1 MKESERILFT
11 DFLASMNKKFIEN
24 GWITVSAEC
33 LHSAL
38 VSDEKLSETL
48 SRYEWDLRKGSN
60 GVCEIWSDG
69 KWSFC
74 HDGIDV
80 LEPFVLYRSANYDI
94 DNYVELSQDFRV
106 LLNMHDRY
114 VSPTEHCFVVDNENG
129 DWEKVAEIKGETIRI
144 KLTILRKYLAL
155 RRMNLLLFFDEMR
168 FSQQSFQELGLTPV
182 MNQIV
187 KDDDYIY
194 SYSSLVNC
202 HADGNKSGGWIMG
215 KCVLRYREKD
225 YNRDSF
231 DQDDKQYAEF
241 IYDYDDEGEPMSHSC
256 KKETLSNYFVAN
268 GDNPLEMTPIFFKK
282 EVLDKYYSNP
292 NKYTVSDGAVGC
304 EGSWSLYI
312 DNDHRN
318 YVIVPLVY
326 LGNLDYSEQLYW
338 KGYNVSPERDMGF
351 SKTAYKR
358 WIEGNFCDP
367 MFPDLQFKY
376 RFKQFNKRWE
386 KQFGWPLFLPLIDE
400 DEHRYKTLHCLTTE
414 NNHSDFDEQILSMTK
429 LVVDSL
435 NQKCLLSEIDDSNT
449 EVESFLK
456 ERKVTSSLELKA
468 GIDKFQA
475 FIFSKGMKCPDMVNF
490 LRKVQS
496 LRSNSVAHRK
506 SNKRKD
512 LAKLYEY
519 FKLDELSEQQV
530 LEDIFVKMIKTLDT
544 LENYFVIQ
552 SSDNKSV

>member
-1 MKESERILFT
+1 MKESERILFI
-11 DFLASMNKKFIEN
+11 DFLASMNKKFIES

-38 VSDEKLSETL
+38 VSDEKLSDAL

-60 GVCEIWSDG
+60 GVSEIWSDG

-74 HDGIDV
+74 HDDIDV

-114 VSPTEHCFVVDNENG
+114 ISPTEHCFVVDNENG

-144 KLTILRKYLAL
+144 KLTSLRKYLAL

-168 FSQQSFQELGLTPV
+168 FSQQSFKELGLTPV

-194 SYSSLVNC
+194 NYSSLVDC

-351 SKTAYKR
+351 SKIAYKR

-435 NQKCLLSEIDDSNT
+435 NQKCLQSEIDDSNT

>member
-1 MKESERILFT
+1 MKESERILFI
-11 DFLASMNKKFIEN
+11 DFLASMNKKFIES

-38 VSDEKLSETL
+38 VSDEKLSDAL

-60 GVCEIWSDG
+60 GVSEIWSDG

-114 VSPTEHCFVVDNENG
+114 ISPTEHCFVVDNENG
-129 DWEKVAEIKGETIRI
+129 DWEKVAEIKEETIRI
-144 KLTILRKYLAL
+144 KLTSLRKYLAL

-168 FSQQSFQELGLTPV
+168 FSQQSFKELGLTPV

-194 SYSSLVNC
+194 NYSSLVDC

>member
-1 MKESERILFT
+1 MKESEKILFT
-11 DFLASMNKKFIEN
+11 DFLASMNKKFIES

-38 VSDEKLSETL
+38 VSDEKLSDAL
-48 SRYEWDLRKGSN
+48 SRYEWDLSRGSN
-60 GVCEIWSDG
+60 GVSEIWSNG

-74 HDGIDV
+74 HDGINV

-114 VSPTEHCFVVDNENG
+114 ISPTEHCFVVDNENG

-194 SYSSLVNC
+194 NYSSLIDC

-304 EGSWSLYI
+304 EESWSLHI

-338 KGYNVSPERDMGF
+338 KGYNVSPEREMGF
-351 SKTAYKR
+351 SKTAYTR
-358 WIEGNFCDP
+358 WIEGKFCDST
-367 MFPDLQFKY
+367 FPDLQFKY
-376 RFKQFNKRWE
+376 RFKQFNKKWE
-386 KQFGWPLFLPLIDE
+386 KQLGWPLFLPLIDE

-435 NQKCLLSEIDDSNT
+435 NQKCLQSEIDDSNT
-449 EVESFLK
+449 EVESF
-456 ERKVTSSLELKA
+456 
-468 GIDKFQA
+468 
-475 FIFSKGMKCPDMVNF
+475 
-490 LRKVQS
+490 
-496 LRSNSVAHRK
+496 
-506 SNKRKD
+506 
-512 LAKLYEY
+512 
-519 FKLDELSEQQV
+519 
-530 LEDIFVKMIKTLDT
+530 
-544 LENYFVIQ
+544 
-552 SSDNKSV
+552 

>member
-1 MKESERILFT
+1 MKESERILFI
-11 DFLASMNKKFIEN
+11 DFLASMNKKFIES

-38 VSDEKLSETL
+38 VSDEKLSDAL

-60 GVCEIWSDG
+60 GVSEIWSDG

-114 VSPTEHCFVVDNENG
+114 ISPTEHCFVVDNENG

-144 KLTILRKYLAL
+144 KLISLRKYLAL

-168 FSQQSFQELGLTPV
+168 FSQQSFKELGLTPV

-194 SYSSLVNC
+194 NYSSLVDC

-435 NQKCLLSEIDDSNT
+435 NQKCLQSEIDDSNT

-475 FIFSKGMKCPDMVNF
+475 FIFSKGMKCTDMVNF

>member
-60 GVCEIWSDG
+60 GVSEIWSDG

>member
-1 MKESERILFT
+1 MKESERILFI
-11 DFLASMNKKFIEN
+11 DFLASMNKKFIES

-38 VSDEKLSETL
+38 VSDEKLSDAL

-60 GVCEIWSDG
+60 GVSEIWSDG

-74 HDGIDV
+74 HDDIDV

-114 VSPTEHCFVVDNENG
+114 ISPTEHCFVVDNENG

-144 KLTILRKYLAL
+144 KLTSLRKYLAL

-168 FSQQSFQELGLTPV
+168 FSQQSFKELGLTPV

-194 SYSSLVNC
+194 NYSSLVDC

-435 NQKCLLSEIDDSNT
+435 NQKCLQSEIDDSNT

-468 GIDKFQA
+468 GIDKFLA

>member
-11 DFLASMNKKFIEN
+11 DFLASMNKKFIES

-38 VSDEKLSETL
+38 VSDEKLSEAL
-48 SRYEWDLRKGSN
+48 SRYEWDLSKGSN
-60 GVCEIWSDG
+60 GVSEIWSDG

-74 HDGIDV
+74 HDGINV

-168 FSQQSFQELGLTPV
+168 FSQQSFQELGLTPI

-194 SYSSLVNC
+194 NYSSLVNC

-231 DQDDKQYAEF
+231 DQDDRQYAEF

-256 KKETLSNYFVAN
+256 KKKTLSNYFVAN
-268 GDNPLEMTPIFFKK
+268 GDNSLEMTPIFFKK

-304 EGSWSLYI
+304 EGSWSLHI

-338 KGYNVSPERDMGF
+338 KGYNVSPEREMGF
-351 SKTAYKR
+351 SKTAYTR
-358 WIEGNFCDP
+358 WIEGKFCNP

-376 RFKQFNKRWE
+376 RFKQFNKKWE

-414 NNHSDFDEQILSMTK
+414 NNHSDFDEQILSITK

-435 NQKCLLSEIDDSNT
+435 NQKCLQTEIDDSNT
-449 EVESFLK
+449 EVESILK
-456 ERKVTSSLELKA
+456 ERKISSSSELKA

-475 FIFSKGMKCPDMVNF
+475 FIFSKGMKNPDVVDF

-530 LEDIFVKMIKTLDT
+530 LEDIFVKMIMTLDT
-544 LENYFVIQ
+544 LENYFCV
-552 SSDNKSV
+552 SSVL

>member
-1 MKESERILFT
+1 MKESERILFI
-11 DFLASMNKKFIEN
+11 DFLASMNKKFIES

-38 VSDEKLSETL
+38 VSDEKLSDAL

-60 GVCEIWSDG
+60 GVSEILSDG

-94 DNYVELSQDFRV
+94 GNYVELSQDFRV

-114 VSPTEHCFVVDNENG
+114 ISPTEHCFVVDNENG

-231 DQDDKQYAEF
+231 DQDDRQYAEF

-256 KKETLSNYFVAN
+256 KKEFLSNYFVAN

-292 NKYTVSDGAVGC
+292 NKYTVSDGAVGY

-351 SKTAYKR
+351 SKTAYTR
-358 WIEGNFCDP
+358 WMEGNFCDP
-367 MFPDLQFKY
+367 MFPDLQFKH
-376 RFKQFNKRWE
+376 RFKQFNKKWE

>member
-1 MKESERILFT
+1 MKESERILFI
-11 DFLASMNKKFIEN
+11 DFLASMNKKFIES

-38 VSDEKLSETL
+38 VSDEKLSDAL

-60 GVCEIWSDG
+60 GVSEIWSDG

-231 DQDDKQYAEF
+231 DQDDRQYAEF

-256 KKETLSNYFVAN
+256 KKEFLSNYFVAN

-292 NKYTVSDGAVGC
+292 NKYTVSDGAVGY

-351 SKTAYKR
+351 SKTAYTR
-358 WIEGNFCDP
+358 WMEGNFCDP
-367 MFPDLQFKY
+367 MFPDLQFKH
-376 RFKQFNKRWE
+376 RFKQFNKKWE

-475 FIFSKGMKCPDMVNF
+475 FIFSKGMKCPDMVNY

>member
-1 MKESERILFT
+1 MKESERILFI
-11 DFLASMNKKFIEN
+11 DFLASMNKKFIES

-38 VSDEKLSETL
+38 VSDEKLSDAL

-114 VSPTEHCFVVDNENG
+114 ISPTEHCFVVDNENG
-129 DWEKVAEIKGETIRI
+129 DWEKVAEIKEETIRI
-144 KLTILRKYLAL
+144 KLTSLRKYLAL

-168 FSQQSFQELGLTPV
+168 FSQQSFKELGLTPV

-194 SYSSLVNC
+194 NYSSLVDC

>member
-1 MKESERILFT
+1 MKESERILFI
-11 DFLASMNKKFIEN
+11 DFLASMNKKFIES

-38 VSDEKLSETL
+38 VSDEKLSDAL

-60 GVCEIWSDG
+60 GVSEIWSDG

-114 VSPTEHCFVVDNENG
+114 ISPTEHCFVVDNENG

-144 KLTILRKYLAL
+144 KLTSLRKYLAL

-168 FSQQSFQELGLTPV
+168 FSQQSFKELGLTPV

-194 SYSSLVNC
+194 NFSSLVDC

>member
-1 MKESERILFT
+1 MKESERILFI
-11 DFLASMNKKFIEN
+11 DFLASMNKKFIES

-38 VSDEKLSETL
+38 VSDEKLSDAL

-60 GVCEIWSDG
+60 GVSEIWSDG

-114 VSPTEHCFVVDNENG
+114 ISPTEHCFVVDNENG

-144 KLTILRKYLAL
+144 KLTSLRKYLAL

-168 FSQQSFQELGLTPV
+168 FSQQSFKELGLTPV

-194 SYSSLVNC
+194 NYSSLVDC

-282 EVLDKYYSNP
+282 EVLDKFYSNP

-435 NQKCLLSEIDDSNT
+435 NQKCLQSEIDDSNT
-449 EVESFLK
+449 EVESFLT

>member
-11 DFLASMNKKFIEN
+11 DFLASMNKKFIES

-33 LHSAL
+33 LHSAI
-38 VSDEKLSETL
+38 VSDEKLSDAL

-60 GVCEIWSDG
+60 GVSEIWSDG

-94 DNYVELSQDFRV
+94 NNYVELSQDFRV

-155 RRMNLLLFFDEMR
+155 RKMNLLLFFDEMR

-182 MNQIV
+182 MNKIV
-187 KDDDYIY
+187 KDNDYIY
-194 SYSSLVNC
+194 NYSSLVNC

-231 DQDDKQYAEF
+231 DQDDKQNVEF

-256 KKETLSNYFVAN
+256 KKETLSNYFEAN
-268 GDNPLEMTPIFFKK
+268 GDNPLEMTPVFFKK
-282 EVLDKYYSNP
+282 EVLEKYYSNP

-326 LGNLDYSEQLYW
+326 LGYLDYSEQLYW

-351 SKTAYKR
+351 SKTAYTR

-376 RFKQFNKRWE
+376 RFKQFNKKWE

-429 LVVDSL
+429 LVIDSL
-435 NQKCLLSEIDDSNT
+435 NQKCLQSEIDDSNT

-456 ERKVTSSLELKA
+456 ERKVTSSLDLKA

-475 FIFSKGMKCPDMVNF
+475 FILSKGLKCPDMVDF

-496 LRSNSVAHRK
+496 LRSYSVAHRK

-544 LENYFVIQ
+544 LENYFCV
-552 SSDNKSV
+552 SSVL

>member
-1 MKESERILFT
+1 MIKIMKESERILFT
-11 DFLASMNKKFIEN
+11 DFLASMNKKFIES

-38 VSDEKLSETL
+38 VSDEKLSEAL
-48 SRYEWDLRKGSN
+48 SRYEWDLSKGSN
-60 GVCEIWSDG
+60 GVSEIWSDG

-74 HDGIDV
+74 HDGINV

-114 VSPTEHCFVVDNENG
+114 VSPTEHCFVVDNEKG

-194 SYSSLVNC
+194 NYSSLVNC

-231 DQDDKQYAEF
+231 DQDDRQYAEF

-304 EGSWSLYI
+304 EGSWSLHI

-338 KGYNVSPERDMGF
+338 KGYNVSPEREMGF
-351 SKTAYKR
+351 SKTAYTR
-358 WIEGNFCDP
+358 WIEGKFCNP

-376 RFKQFNKRWE
+376 RFKQFNKKWE

-414 NNHSDFDEQILSMTK
+414 NNHSDFDEQILSITK

-435 NQKCLLSEIDDSNT
+435 NQKCLQTEIDDSNT
-449 EVESFLK
+449 EVESILK
-456 ERKVTSSLELKA
+456 ERKISSSSELKA

-475 FIFSKGMKCPDMVNF
+475 FIFSKGMKNPDVVDF

-530 LEDIFVKMIKTLDT
+530 LEDIFVKMIMTLDT
-544 LENYFVIQ
+544 LENYFCV
-552 SSDNKSV
+552 SSVL

>member
-1 MKESERILFT
+1 MKESERILFI
-11 DFLASMNKKFIEN
+11 DFLASMNKKFIES

-38 VSDEKLSETL
+38 VSDEKLSDAL

-60 GVCEIWSDG
+60 GVSEIWSDG

-231 DQDDKQYAEF
+231 DQDDRQYAEF

-256 KKETLSNYFVAN
+256 KKEFLSNYFVAN

-292 NKYTVSDGAVGC
+292 NKYTVSDGAVGY

-351 SKTAYKR
+351 SKTAYTR
-358 WIEGNFCDP
+358 WMEGNFCDP
-367 MFPDLQFKY
+367 MFPDLQFKH
-376 RFKQFNKRWE
+376 RFKQFNKKWE

>member
-11 DFLASMNKKFIEN
+11 DFLASMNKKFIES

-38 VSDEKLSETL
+38 VSDEKLSEAL
-48 SRYEWDLRKGSN
+48 SRYEWDLSKGSN
-60 GVCEIWSDG
+60 GVSEILSDG

-94 DNYVELSQDFRV
+94 GNYVELSQDFRV

-114 VSPTEHCFVVDNENG
+114 ISPTEHCFVVDNENG

-194 SYSSLVNC
+194 NYSSLVNC

-225 YNRDSF
+225 YNRDFF
-231 DQDDKQYAEF
+231 DQDDRQYAEF
-241 IYDYDDEGEPMSHSC
+241 IYDYDDEGETMSHSC
-256 KKETLSNYFVAN
+256 KKETLSNYFVAI

-304 EGSWSLYI
+304 EGSWSLHI

-338 KGYNVSPERDMGF
+338 KGYNVSPEREMGF
-351 SKTAYKR
+351 SKTAYTR
-358 WIEGNFCDP
+358 WIEGKFCDP

-376 RFKQFNKRWE
+376 RFKQFNKKWE

-435 NQKCLLSEIDDSNT
+435 NQKCLQSEIDDSNT

-475 FIFSKGMKCPDMVNF
+475 FIFSKGMKCPDMVDF

-530 LEDIFVKMIKTLDT
+530 LEDIFVKMIKTLNT
-544 LENYFVIQ
+544 LEKYFCVL
-552 SSDNKSV
+552 SV

>member
-11 DFLASMNKKFIEN
+11 DFLASMNKKFIES

-38 VSDEKLSETL
+38 VSDEKLSDAL

-60 GVCEIWSDG
+60 GVSEIWSDG

-74 HDGIDV
+74 HDGINV

-114 VSPTEHCFVVDNENG
+114 VSPTEHCFVVDDENG
-129 DWEKVAEIKGETIRI
+129 DWENVAEIKGETIRI

-292 NKYTVSDGAVGC
+292 NKYTVSDGVVGC

-318 YVIVPLVY
+318 YVIVPWVY

-351 SKTAYKR
+351 SKTAYTR
-358 WIEGNFCDP
+358 WMEGNFCDP

-376 RFKQFNKRWE
+376 RFKQFNKKWE

-414 NNHSDFDEQILSMTK
+414 NNHSDFDEQILSITK

-435 NQKCLLSEIDDSNT
+435 NQKCLQSEIDDSNT
-449 EVESFLK
+449 EVESILK
-456 ERKVTSSLELKA
+456 ERKISSSSELKA

-475 FIFSKGMKCPDMVNF
+475 FIFSKGMKNPDVVDF

-530 LEDIFVKMIKTLDT
+530 LEDIFVKMIMTLDT
-544 LENYFVIQ
+544 LENYFCV
-552 SSDNKSV
+552 SSVL

>member
-1 MKESERILFT
+1 MKESERILFI
-11 DFLASMNKKFIEN
+11 DFLASMNKKFIES

-38 VSDEKLSETL
+38 VSDEKLSDAL

-60 GVCEIWSDG
+60 GVSEIWSDG

-80 LEPFVLYRSANYDI
+80 QEPFVLYRSANYDI

-114 VSPTEHCFVVDNENG
+114 ISPTEHCFVVDNENG

-144 KLTILRKYLAL
+144 KLTSLRKYLAL

-168 FSQQSFQELGLTPV
+168 FSQQSFKELGLTPV

-194 SYSSLVNC
+194 NYSSLVDC

-435 NQKCLLSEIDDSNT
+435 NQKCLQSEIDDSNT
-449 EVESFLK
+449 EVESFLT

>member
-1 MKESERILFT
+1 MKESEKILFT
-11 DFLASMNKKFIEN
+11 DFLASMNKKFIES

-38 VSDEKLSETL
+38 VSNEKLSDAL

-60 GVCEIWSDG
+60 GVSEIWSDG

-74 HDGIDV
+74 HDGINV

-187 KDDDYIY
+187 KDNDYIY
-194 SYSSLVNC
+194 IYSSLVDC
-202 HADGNKSGGWIMG
+202 HAEGNKSGGWIMG

-304 EGSWSLYI
+304 EGSWSLHI

-338 KGYNVSPERDMGF
+338 KGYNVSPEREMGF
-351 SKTAYKR
+351 SKTAYTR
-358 WIEGNFCDP
+358 WIEGKFCDST
-367 MFPDLQFKY
+367 FPDLQFKY
-376 RFKQFNKRWE
+376 RFKQFNKKWE

-435 NQKCLLSEIDDSNT
+435 NQKCLQSEIDDSNT

-475 FIFSKGMKCPDMVNF
+475 FIFSKGMECPDMVDF

-530 LEDIFVKMIKTLDT
+530 LEDIFVKMIKTLNT
-544 LENYFVIQ
+544 LEKYFCV
-552 SSDNKSV
+552 SSV

>member
-1 MKESERILFT
+1 MVT
-11 DFLASMNKKFIEN
+11 
-24 GWITVSAEC
+24 
-33 LHSAL
+33 
-38 VSDEKLSETL
+38 SDEKLSDAL

-60 GVCEIWSDG
+60 GVSEIWSDG

-144 KLTILRKYLAL
+144 KLTVLRKYLAL

-168 FSQQSFQELGLTPV
+168 FSLQSFQELGLTPV

-187 KDDDYIY
+187 KDNDYIY
-194 SYSSLVNC
+194 NYSSLVNC

-231 DQDDKQYAEF
+231 DQDDRQYAEF

-304 EGSWSLYI
+304 EGSWSLHI

-351 SKTAYKR
+351 SKTAYTR
-358 WIEGNFCDP
+358 WIEGKFCDST
-367 MFPDLQFKY
+367 FPDLQFKY
-376 RFKQFNKRWE
+376 RFKQFNKKWE

-435 NQKCLLSEIDDSNT
+435 NQKCLQSEIDDSNT

-475 FIFSKGMKCPDMVNF
+475 FIFSKGMECPDMVDF

-530 LEDIFVKMIKTLDT
+530 LEDIFVKMIKTLNT
-544 LENYFVIQ
+544 LEKYFCV
-552 SSDNKSV
+552 SSV

>member
-1 MKESERILFT
+1 MKESERILFI
-11 DFLASMNKKFIEN
+11 DFLASMNKKFIES

-38 VSDEKLSETL
+38 VSDEKLSDAL

-60 GVCEIWSDG
+60 DVSEIWSDG

-114 VSPTEHCFVVDNENG
+114 ISPTEHCFVVDNENG

-144 KLTILRKYLAL
+144 KLTSLRKYLAL

-168 FSQQSFQELGLTPV
+168 FSQQSFKELGLTPV

-194 SYSSLVNC
+194 NYSSLVDC

>member
-1 MKESERILFT
+1 MIKIMKESERILFT
-11 DFLASMNKKFIEN
+11 DFLASMNKKFIES

-38 VSDEKLSETL
+38 VSDEKLSEAL
-48 SRYEWDLRKGSN
+48 SRYEWDLSKGSN
-60 GVCEIWSDG
+60 GVSEIWSDG

-74 HDGIDV
+74 HDGINV

-168 FSQQSFQELGLTPV
+168 FSQQSFQELGLTPI

-194 SYSSLVNC
+194 NYSSLVNC

-231 DQDDKQYAEF
+231 DQDDRQYAEF
-241 IYDYDDEGEPMSHSC
+241 IYDYDDEGEPMSYSG

-304 EGSWSLYI
+304 EGSWSLHI

-338 KGYNVSPERDMGF
+338 KGHNVSPEREMGF
-351 SKTAYKR
+351 SKTAYTR
-358 WIEGNFCDP
+358 WIEGKFCNP

-376 RFKQFNKRWE
+376 RFKQFNKKWE

-414 NNHSDFDEQILSMTK
+414 NNHSDFDEQILSITK

-435 NQKCLLSEIDDSNT
+435 NQKCLQTEIDDSNT
-449 EVESFLK
+449 EVESILK
-456 ERKVTSSLELKA
+456 ERKISSSSELKA

-475 FIFSKGMKCPDMVNF
+475 FIFSKGMKNPDVVDF

-530 LEDIFVKMIKTLDT
+530 LEDIFVKMIMTLDT
-544 LENYFVIQ
+544 LENYFCV
-552 SSDNKSV
+552 SSVL

>member
-11 DFLASMNKKFIEN
+11 DFLASMSKKFIES

-38 VSDEKLSETL
+38 VSDEKLSEAL
-48 SRYEWDLRKGSN
+48 SRYEWDLSKGSN
-60 GVCEIWSDG
+60 GVSEIWSDG

-74 HDGIDV
+74 HDGINV

-114 VSPTEHCFVVDNENG
+114 VSPKEHYFVVDNENG

-168 FSQQSFQELGLTPV
+168 FSQQSFQELGLTPI

-194 SYSSLVNC
+194 NYSSLVNC

-231 DQDDKQYAEF
+231 DQDDRQFAEF

-304 EGSWSLYI
+304 KGSWSLYI

-338 KGYNVSPERDMGF
+338 KGYNVSPERDMRF
-351 SKTAYKR
+351 SKTAHTR
-358 WIEGNFCDP
+358 WIEGKFCDP
-367 MFPDLQFKY
+367 TFPDLQFKY
-376 RFKQFNKRWE
+376 RFKQFNKKWE

-414 NNHSDFDEQILSMTK
+414 NNHSDFDEQIFSITK

-435 NQKCLLSEIDDSNT
+435 NQKCLQSEIDDSNT

-475 FIFSKGMKCPDMVNF
+475 FIFSKGMECPDMVDF

-530 LEDIFVKMIKTLDT
+530 LEDIFVKMIKTLNT
-544 LENYFVIQ
+544 LEKYFCV
-552 SSDNKSV
+552 SSD

>member
-1 MKESERILFT
+1 MKESERILFI
-11 DFLASMNKKFIEN
+11 DFLASMNKKFIES

-33 LHSAL
+33 LHCAL
-38 VSDEKLSETL
+38 VSDEKLSDAL

-60 GVCEIWSDG
+60 GVSEIWSDG

-114 VSPTEHCFVVDNENG
+114 ISPTEHCFVVDNENG

-144 KLTILRKYLAL
+144 KLTSLRKYLAL

-168 FSQQSFQELGLTPV
+168 FSQQSFKELGLTPV

-194 SYSSLVNC
+194 NYSSLVDC

-358 WIEGNFCDP
+358 WTEGNFCDP

-435 NQKCLLSEIDDSNT
+435 NQKCLQSEIDDSNT
-449 EVESFLK
+449 EVESFLT

>member
-11 DFLASMNKKFIEN
+11 DFLASMNKKFIES

-38 VSDEKLSETL
+38 VSDEKLSEAL
-48 SRYEWDLRKGSN
+48 SRYEWDLSKGSN
-60 GVCEIWSDG
+60 GVSEIWSDG

-74 HDGIDV
+74 HDGINV

-194 SYSSLVNC
+194 NYSSLVNC

-231 DQDDKQYAEF
+231 DQDDRQYAEF

-304 EGSWSLYI
+304 EGSWSLHI

-338 KGYNVSPERDMGF
+338 KGYNVSPEREMGF
-351 SKTAYKR
+351 SKTAYTR
-358 WIEGNFCDP
+358 WIEGKFCNP

-376 RFKQFNKRWE
+376 RFKQFNKKWE

-414 NNHSDFDEQILSMTK
+414 NNHSDFDEQILSITK

-435 NQKCLLSEIDDSNT
+435 NQKCLQTEIDDSNT
-449 EVESFLK
+449 EVESILK
-456 ERKVTSSLELKA
+456 ERKISSSSELKA

-475 FIFSKGMKCPDMVNF
+475 FIFSKGMKNPDVVDF

-530 LEDIFVKMIKTLDT
+530 LEDIFVKMIMTLDT
-544 LENYFVIQ
+544 LENYFCV
-552 SSDNKSV
+552 SSVL

>member
-11 DFLASMNKKFIEN
+11 DFLASMNKKFIES

-38 VSDEKLSETL
+38 VSDEKLSEAL
-48 SRYEWDLRKGSN
+48 SRYEWDLSKGSN
-60 GVCEIWSDG
+60 GVSEILSDG

-94 DNYVELSQDFRV
+94 GNYVELSQDFRV

-114 VSPTEHCFVVDNENG
+114 ISPTEHCFVVDNENG

-194 SYSSLVNC
+194 NYSSLVNC

-225 YNRDSF
+225 YNRDFF
-231 DQDDKQYAEF
+231 DQDDRQYAEF
-241 IYDYDDEGEPMSHSC
+241 IYDYDDEGETMSHSC
-256 KKETLSNYFVAN
+256 KKETLSNYFVAI

-304 EGSWSLYI
+304 EGSWSLHI

-338 KGYNVSPERDMGF
+338 KGYNVSPEREMGF
-351 SKTAYKR
+351 SKTAYTR
-358 WIEGNFCDP
+358 WIEGKFCDP

-376 RFKQFNKRWE
+376 RFKQFNKKWE

-435 NQKCLLSEIDDSNT
+435 NQKCLQSEIDDSNT

-475 FIFSKGMKCPDMVNF
+475 FIFSKGMKCPDMVDF

-530 LEDIFVKMIKTLDT
+530 LEDIFVKMIKTLNT
-544 LENYFVIQ
+544 LEKYFYV
-552 SSDNKSV
+552 SSV

>member
-1 MKESERILFT
+1 MKESERILFI
-11 DFLASMNKKFIEN
+11 DFLASMNKKFIES

-38 VSDEKLSETL
+38 VSDEKLSDAL

-60 GVCEIWSDG
+60 GVSEIWSDG

-114 VSPTEHCFVVDNENG
+114 ISPTEHCFVVDNENG

-144 KLTILRKYLAL
+144 KLTSLRKYLAL

-168 FSQQSFQELGLTPV
+168 FSQQSFKELGLTPV

-194 SYSSLVNC
+194 NYSSLVDC

>member
-11 DFLASMNKKFIEN
+11 DFLASMNKKFIES

-38 VSDEKLSETL
+38 VSDEKLSEAL
-48 SRYEWDLRKGSN
+48 SRYEWDLSKGSN
-60 GVCEIWSDG
+60 GVSEIWSDG

-74 HDGIDV
+74 HDGINV

-168 FSQQSFQELGLTPV
+168 FSQQSFQELGLTPI

-194 SYSSLVNC
+194 NYSSLVNC

-215 KCVLRYREKD
+215 KCVLRYWEKD

-231 DQDDKQYAEF
+231 DQDDRQYAEF

-256 KKETLSNYFVAN
+256 KKKTLSNYFVAN

-304 EGSWSLYI
+304 EGSWSLHI

-338 KGYNVSPERDMGF
+338 KGYNVSPEREMGF
-351 SKTAYKR
+351 SKTAYTR
-358 WIEGNFCDP
+358 WIEGKFCNP

-376 RFKQFNKRWE
+376 RFKQFNKKWE

-414 NNHSDFDEQILSMTK
+414 NNHSDFDEQILSITK

-435 NQKCLLSEIDDSNT
+435 NQKCLQTEIDDSNT
-449 EVESFLK
+449 EVESILK
-456 ERKVTSSLELKA
+456 ERKISSSSELKA

-475 FIFSKGMKCPDMVNF
+475 FIFSKGMKNPDVVDF

-530 LEDIFVKMIKTLDT
+530 LEDIFVKMIMTLDT
-544 LENYFVIQ
+544 LENYFCV
-552 SSDNKSV
+552 SSVL

>member
-1 MKESERILFT
+1 MKESERILFI
-11 DFLASMNKKFIEN
+11 DFLASMNKKFIES

-38 VSDEKLSETL
+38 VSDEKLSDAL

-60 GVCEIWSDG
+60 GVSEIWSDG

-114 VSPTEHCFVVDNENG
+114 ISPTEHCFVVDNENG
-129 DWEKVAEIKGETIRI
+129 DWEKVAEIKRETIRI
-144 KLTILRKYLAL
+144 KLTSLRKYLAL

-168 FSQQSFQELGLTPV
+168 FSQQSFKELGLTPV

-194 SYSSLVNC
+194 NYSSLVDC

>member
-1 MKESERILFT
+1 MKESERILFI
-11 DFLASMNKKFIEN
+11 DFLASMNKKFIES

-38 VSDEKLSETL
+38 VSDEKLSDAL

-60 GVCEIWSDG
+60 GVSEIWSDG

-114 VSPTEHCFVVDNENG
+114 ISPTEHCFVVDNENG
-129 DWEKVAEIKGETIRI
+129 DWEKVAEIKEETIRI
-144 KLTILRKYLAL
+144 KLTSLRKYLAL

-168 FSQQSFQELGLTPV
+168 FSQQSFKELGLTPV

-194 SYSSLVNC
+194 NYSSLVDC

-552 SSDNKSV
+552 SSHNKSV

>member
-1 MKESERILFT
+1 MKESERILFI
-11 DFLASMNKKFIEN
+11 DFLASMNKKFIES

-38 VSDEKLSETL
+38 VSDEKLSDAL

-60 GVCEIWSDG
+60 GVSEIWSDG

-114 VSPTEHCFVVDNENG
+114 ISPTEHCFVVDNENG

-144 KLTILRKYLAL
+144 KLTSLRKYLAL

-168 FSQQSFQELGLTPV
+168 FSQQSFKELGLTPV

-194 SYSSLVNC
+194 NYSSLVDC

-282 EVLDKYYSNP
+282 EVPDKYYSNP
-292 NKYTVSDGAVGC
+292 NKYTVNDGAVGC

-435 NQKCLLSEIDDSNT
+435 NQKCLQSEIDDSNT